1 MLPLI
6 CTDLSVLYS
15 TVDAGIISCNRVAVC
30 GAIFHQIC
38 LKIQNYDIHA
48 QDGCISCN
56 ATSQLK
62 IVQEDDDVH
71 HHKNVTRAKL
81 DSGNNNANI
90 IELDTDDDDDDT
102 EVVVVHDC

>member
-1 MLPLI
+1 M
-6 CTDLSVLYS
+6 LYS
-15 TVDAGIISCNRVAVC
+15 TVDAGIISCNRVTVC

>member
-1 MLPLI
+1 M
-6 CTDLSVLYS
+6 LYS

-38 LKIQNYDIHA
+38 LKSQKYDIHA
-48 QDGCISCN
+48 QDGCINCN

-62 IVQEDDDVH
+62 IVQKDEDDDVQH
-71 HHKNVTRAKL
+71 HNNVTRNEL
-81 DSGNNNANI
+81 DSGNNIANI

-102 EVVVVHDC
+102 EVVVVLD

>member
-1 MLPLI
+1 
-6 CTDLSVLYS
+6 
-15 TVDAGIISCNRVAVC
+15 VDAGIISCNRVTVC

-62 IVQEDDDVH
+62 IVQEDDDFH

-81 DSGNNNANI
+81 DSGNINANI
-90 IELDTDDDDDDT
+90 IELDTDDDDDAT
-102 EVVVVHDC
+102 KVVVVLD